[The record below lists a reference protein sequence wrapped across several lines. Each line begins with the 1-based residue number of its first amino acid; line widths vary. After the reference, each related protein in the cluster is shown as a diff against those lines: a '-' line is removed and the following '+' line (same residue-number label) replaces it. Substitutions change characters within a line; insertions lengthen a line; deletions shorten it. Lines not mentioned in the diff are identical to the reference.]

1 MSSLTTTY
9 RRSQLRSLP
18 VPGGQ
23 APVDYCYV
31 VRIPNGWE
39 ETNHEYLD
47 WAVGD
52 FCQQMQEVQHE
63 QHDRH

>member
-1 MSSLTTTY
+1 MGSLTTTY

-18 VPGGQ
+18 VPGGKE
-23 APVDYCYV
+23 PVDYCYV

-39 ETNHEYLD
+39 ETNHGHLD

-52 FCQQMQEVQHE
+52 FRQQQQETR
-63 QHDRH
+63 HD